1 MMNFRLTTWLAV
13 VVGALVAIPAA
24 ACPFCTMQGQT
35 LTGDVGQAS
44 MVLFGTFQNA
54 RINGGDGATDL
65 HVEAVIKEHDIL
77 GGKKVVTLPR
87 YVPSDEKNPAKFLV
101 FCDVFKGRID
111 PYRGVPVKPTSD
123 IVKYLKG
130 ALAVKDKDETT
141 RLRFFFDYLDNA
153 DIEIANDAYKEFGNA
168 DAKAYKNLAPKLPPE
183 KLAKWLEDPKTPSF
197 RFGLYA
203 ILLGHCGT
211 EKQAALLR
219 DMLTDPKKKVT
230 SGVDGLLAGYV
241 MLKPKE
247 GIALMADVLKDDKDK
262 DGNQRKDFLFRY
274 AGLRAIRF
282 FMDTRP
288 DLVPREQLIKAAMPL
303 LNQHDIADLAIE
315 DLRKWKCFDALDMIL
330 ALADKESHQVPII
343 QRAILRFALTCSDK
357 PKAVE
362 FVKAQRKKDAE
373 NVKEVEDILRLE
385 STTSK

>member
-1 MMNFRLTTWLAV
+1 MTNLRLHTWLAV
-13 VVGALVAIPAA
+13 LVGALVAIPAA

-65 HVEAVIKEHDIL
+65 HIEAVIKKHEIL
-77 GGKKVVTLPR
+77 GDKKVVTLPR

-101 FCDVFKGRID
+101 FCDVFKGKID

-130 ALAVKDKDETT
+130 ALDVKDKDETT

-153 DIEIANDAYKEFGNA
+153 DIEIANDSYKEFGNA
-168 DAKAYKNLAPKLPPE
+168 DARAYKNLAPKLPADR
-183 KLAKWLEDPKTPSF
+183 LAKWLEDPKTPSF

-203 ILLGHCGT
+203 VLLGHCGS
-211 EKQAALLR
+211 EKHAALLR

-247 GIALMADVLKDDKDK
+247 GAALLADVLKDDK
-262 DGNQRKDFLFRY
+262 KDFLFRY
-274 AGLRAIRF
+274 AGLRAVRF

-288 DLVPREQLIKAAMPL
+288 DLVPREQLIKAALPL
-303 LNQHDIADLAIE
+303 LNQGDIADLAIE
-315 DLRKWKCFDALDMIL
+315 DLRKWKCVDVLDKVL
-330 ALADKESHQVPII
+330 ALAGRESHQVPII
-343 QRAILRFALTCSDK
+343 QRAILRFALSFPDQA
-357 PKAVE
+357 KAAE
-362 FVKAQRKKDAE
+362 FVKTQRQKDAD

-385 STTSK
+385 STPAASK